1 MQEDI
6 FRIQAKNSII
16 CEYFCI
22 EFIGFM
28 LAGKTWIDYTS
39 LFSPYDFDKNDNVI
53 LSFFKNEV
61 PLTQLNLSYET
72 QHRLNEISNIKNILL
87 QKFRKEK

>member
-1 MQEDI
+1 MQENI
-6 FRIQAKNSII
+6 FRIQASNSII
-16 CEYFCI
+16 WEYFCI

-53 LSFFKNEV
+53 LSFFKNAWS
-61 PLTQLNLSYET
+61 TSYT
-72 QHRLNEISNIKNILL
+72 IKFKLWDTT
-87 QKFRKEK
+87 

>member
-1 MQEDI
+1 MQENI

-53 LSFFKNEV
+53 LSFFKN
-61 PLTQLNLSYET
+61 TWSTTYT
-72 QHRLNEISNIKNILL
+72 IKFKLWDTT
-87 QKFRKEK
+87 

>member
-1 MQEDI
+1 MQRNI
-6 FRIQAKNSII
+6 FRIQASNSII

-28 LAGKTWIDYTS
+28 LASKTSIDYTS

-53 LSFFKNEV
+53 LSFFKNA
-61 PLTQLNLSYET
+61 
-72 QHRLNEISNIKNILL
+72 
-87 QKFRKEK
+87 

>member
-53 LSFFKNEV
+53 LSFFKNAWS
-61 PLTQLNLSYET
+61 TTYT
-72 QHRLNEISNIKNILL
+72 IKFKLWDTT
-87 QKFRKEK
+87 

>member
-1 MQEDI
+1 MQENI

-39 LFSPYDFDKNDNVI
+39 LFSPYDFGKNDNVI
-53 LSFFKNEV
+53 LSFFKNAWS
-61 PLTQLNLSYET
+61 TTYT
-72 QHRLNEISNIKNILL
+72 IKFKLWDTT
-87 QKFRKEK
+87 

>member
-1 MQEDI
+1 MQENI
-6 FRIQAKNSII
+6 FRTQAKNSII

-53 LSFFKNEV
+53 LSFFKNAWS
-61 PLTQLNLSYET
+61 TTYT
-72 QHRLNEISNIKNILL
+72 IKFKLWDTT
-87 QKFRKEK
+87 

>member
-1 MQEDI
+1 MQGSI
-6 FRIQAKNSII
+6 FRIQASNSII

-28 LAGKTWIDYTS
+28 LASKTSTDYTS

-53 LSFFKNEV
+53 LREA
-61 PLTQLNLSYET
+61 PLTQLNLSFEK

-87 QKFRKEK
+87 QTFREEE